1 MGAKERGG
9 SGEALAGDGR
19 GTRASKGQAPGNHFV
34 DSEPQCVDVGARVGL
49 SALDDLRREIGD
61 GAEKVLRLARGEG
74 AVERFGDSEVRD
86 LRDTGFVDD
95 DVLGLDIAVDDALFM
110 RVLEGGGHLQ
120 AVTDSL
126 GLGHTPLGFEELA
139 QGIAVDVLHHDEA
152 TAFVD
157 AGVEHADDVGV
168 LEPRDNAGLA
178 FEGGDGTGIGLG
190 AEGFAK
196 ELDGDPAAE
205 PFILGEPDFGH
216 PAGTEQAFEAV
227 SSVYDIRGVHRGMS
241 LRQASGS
248 RERNIEVLLLTGAAG
263 FAVLGWYALRAA
275 EFALPASTG
284 RILTQ
289 FAASGLAAH
298 VAGRVLAPRARPE
311 ILAIAAFLAAVG
323 LVFVIRLAPGVAADQ
338 ANWVSIG
345 AAAFAA
351 GLWAGR
357 RYPRLKQYTYT
368 SGVAG
373 LAVLVATGLFGT
385 TNNGARLWVEVAGQT
400 VQTTELIKVFV
411 IVFMAGYLADA
422 ASVLASPTLRIGDR
436 TYSGGA
442 YLVPLAAVL
451 LGAVGALA
459 LLRDLGSIAIL
470 LLLAV
475 GALYLATGRVR
486 FVAGGIALL
495 AATGIAGYVLFD
507 HVQVR
512 VDTWLDPGA
521 DPAGAGYQTMQATY
535 AIQAGGITGA
545 GPGLGQPNAVPAAPT
560 DYIYTAIAEEL
571 GLAGAAGVALLYVA
585 FLYAGLRVAAEA
597 GDTYGRLLAACIA
610 LLVAIQAAVIIAGN
624 LRVIPTTGITLPF
637 VSYGGSSLVVN
648 FGLAGLLGGISD
660 VSRRG
665 LTAGQA

>member
-1 MGAKERGG
+1 M
-9 SGEALAGDGR
+9 
-19 GTRASKGQAPGNHFV
+19 
-34 DSEPQCVDVGARVGL
+34 
-49 SALDDLRREIGD
+49 
-61 GAEKVLRLARGEG
+61 
-74 AVERFGDSEVRD
+74 
-86 LRDTGFVDD
+86 
-95 DVLGLDIAVDDALFM
+95 DDALFM
-110 RVLEGGGHLQ
+110 RVLEGGGHLHPV
-120 AVTDSL
+120 ADGL
-126 GLGHTPLGFEELA
+126 GLGHTPLGLEELT
-139 QGIAVDVLHHDEA
+139 QGIAVDILHHDEA
-152 TAFVD
+152 AAFVD
-157 AGVEHADDVGV
+157 AGIEHPDDVRV
-168 LEPRDNAGLA
+168 LEPCDDARLA
-178 FEGGDGTGIGLG
+178 FEGGDCAGIGLG
-190 AEGFAK
+190 AERFAK
-196 ELDGDPAAE
+196 ELHGHPAAE
-205 PFILGEPDFGH
+205 AFIFGKPDFGH
-216 PAGTEQAFEAV
+216 PTGTKQPFEAV

-241 LRQASGS
+241 LRQASSS

-289 FAASGLAAH
+289 FAVSGLIAH

-338 ANWVSIG
+338 ANWVSVG
-345 AAAFAA
+345 AVAFAA
-351 GLWAGR
+351 GLWAGTH
-357 RYPRLKQYTYT
+357 YPRLKQYTYT
-368 SGVAG
+368 SGVTG

-385 TNNGARLWVEVAGQT
+385 TINGARLWIDVAGQS

-411 IVFMAGYLADA
+411 IVFLAGYLADS

-436 TYSGGA
+436 TYSGAA
-442 YLVPLAAVL
+442 YLVPLASVL

-475 GALYLATGRVR
+475 GALYLATGRAR
-486 FVAGGIALL
+486 FVAGGVALL
-495 AATGIAGYVLFD
+495 AATGLAGYVLFG

-512 VDTWLDPGA
+512 IDTWLDPGA
-521 DPAGAGYQTMQATY
+521 DPGGAGYQTMQATY

-545 GPGLGQPNAVPAAPT
+545 GPGLGQPDSVPAAPT
-560 DYIYTAIAEEL
+560 DYVYTAIAEEL

-610 LLVAIQAAVIIAGN
+610 LLIAIQAAVIIAGN

-648 FGLAGLLGGISD
+648 FGLAGLLGG
-660 VSRRG
+660 VSHVARRG
-665 LTAGQA
+665 LTARQA

>member
-1 MGAKERGG
+1 
-9 SGEALAGDGR
+9 
-19 GTRASKGQAPGNHFV
+19 
-34 DSEPQCVDVGARVGL
+34 
-49 SALDDLRREIGD
+49 
-61 GAEKVLRLARGEG
+61 LRLAGS
-74 AVERFGDSEVRD
+74 ERAIDCLGDSEVGD
-86 LRDTGFVDD
+86 FGDTGLVDD
-95 DVLGLDIAVDDALFM
+95 DVFGLDIAVDDALFV
-110 RVLEGGGHLQ
+110 RVLEGGSNLR
-120 AVTDSL
+120 AVANGL
-126 GLGHTPLGFEELA
+126 GLGQTTLGFEELA
-139 QGIAVDVLHHDEA
+139 QGIAVDVLHDDEPA
-152 TAFVD
+152 AFVD
-157 AGVEHADDVGV
+157 AGIEHPDDVGV
-168 LEPRDNAGLA
+168 LEPRDDAGLT
-178 FEGGDGTGIGLG
+178 FEGGDGISIGLG

-196 ELDGDPAAE
+196 ELHRDPAAE
-205 PFILGEPDFGH
+205 PFVFGEPDFGH

-289 FAASGLAAH
+289 FAVSGLVAH

-311 ILAIAAFLAAVG
+311 ILAIAAFLTAVG
-323 LVFVIRLAPGVAADQ
+323 LVFVLRLAPGVAADQ
-338 ANWVSIG
+338 ANWVSVG
-345 AAAFAA
+345 VAAYAA
-351 GLWAGR
+351 GLWAGN
-357 RYPRLKQYTYT
+357 RYSRLKRYTYT
-368 SGVAG
+368 SGMAG
-373 LAVLVATGLFGT
+373 LAVLVATGIFGT
-385 TNNGARLWVEVAGQT
+385 TINGARLWVEVAGQS

-422 ASVLASPTLRIGDR
+422 ASVLASPRLRIGDR

-442 YLVPLAAVL
+442 YLVPLVAVL

-470 LLLAV
+470 LLLAM
-475 GALYLATGRVR
+475 GALYLATGRAR
-486 FVAGGIALL
+486 FVLGGIGLL

-512 VDTWLDPGA
+512 IDTWLDPGA
-521 DPAGAGYQTMQATY
+521 DPGGAGYQTMQATY

-545 GPGLGQPNAVPAAPT
+545 GPGLGQADAVPAAPT
-560 DYIYTAIAEEL
+560 DYVYTAIAEEL

-610 LLVAIQAAVIIAGN
+610 LLIAIQAAVIIAGN
-624 LRVIPTTGITLPF
+624 LRLIPTTGITLPF

-648 FGLAGLLGGISD
+648 FGLAGLLGGMSH

-665 LTAGQA
+665 LTARQA